1 MRHDL
6 CLVELRPESS
16 ANFVQPR
23 SPKLL
28 WFPDNHLPPRSKI
41 AILHDDD
48 NSDGKTFTSGV
59 YIQKPIKVN
68 GPNGRVD
75 LLTSEVVDSSILYRR
90 HAKPLKTRPK
100 GMSGAA
106 VVTTSYNQEKG
117 KHVYNQVAGFQS
129 FQFVPPAAEG
139 RPEDTSE
146 HTSLEEDINREKPL
160 NCCICVAR
168 PIPERL
174 RSDMEII
181 NDDSV
186 T

>member
-16 ANFVQPR
+16 ANFVQPCL
-23 SPKLL
+23 PKLS
-28 WFPDNHLPPRSKI
+28 WFPNHHLPPGSKI

-48 NSDGKTFTSGV
+48 NSDGKTFTSGIFV
-59 YIQKPIKVN
+59 QKPIKVN
-68 GPNGRVD
+68 VPNGRVA

-106 VVTTSYNQEKG
+106 VVTTSYDREKG
-117 KHVYNQVAGFQS
+117 KHVYDQVAGFQS

-139 RPEDTSE
+139 RPEDTSDD
-146 HTSLEEDINREKPL
+146 TSLEEDIKRGEPL

-181 NDDSV
+181 NDDTV